1 MTDNINSAHGKEQ
14 NIKMN
19 LLKWLNEGKD
29 PYSIIYELAKYLET
43 VSSEPGYA
51 DIILNDIRTVYGIG
65 LNEKTVLSDELLEV
79 RTRLAKLEEAFKQA
93 TSDEV
98 QSHLKFAIEHH
109 KKKIQELE
117 HKLRYFKLLIEKD
130 LVL

>member
-19 LLKWLNEGKD
+19 LLKWLN
-29 PYSIIYELAKYLET
+29 
-43 VSSEPGYA
+43 EPGYA

-117 HKLRYFKLLIEKD
+117 HKLM
-130 LVL
+130 

>member
-79 RTRLAKLEEAFKQA
+79 RTRLAKLKEAFKQA

-117 HKLRYFKLLIEKD
+117 HKLM
-130 LVL
+130 

>member
-51 DIILNDIRTVYGIG
+51 Y
-65 LNEKTVLSDELLEV
+65 
-79 RTRLAKLEEAFKQA
+79 
-93 TSDEV
+93 
-98 QSHLKFAIEHH
+98 IE
-109 KKKIQELE
+109 
-117 HKLRYFKLLIEKD
+117 
-130 LVL
+130 

>member
-51 DIILNDIRTVYGIG
+51 DIILNDIRTC
-65 LNEKTVLSDELLEV
+65 LLY
-79 RTRLAKLEEAFKQA
+79 
-93 TSDEV
+93 TSPSPRDKR
-98 QSHLKFAIEHH
+98 QSRMPSSA
-109 KKKIQELE
+109 
-117 HKLRYFKLLIEKD
+117 
-130 LVL
+130 

>member
-1 MTDNINSAHGKEQ
+1 M
-14 NIKMN
+14 
-19 LLKWLNEGKD
+19 L
-29 PYSIIYELAKYLET
+29 
-43 VSSEPGYA
+43 
-51 DIILNDIRTVYGIG
+51 IG
-65 LNEKTVLSDELLEV
+65 DESFKVICRYELLEV

-117 HKLRYFKLLIEKD
+117 HKLM
-130 LVL
+130 

>member
-51 DIILNDIRTVYGIG
+51 DIILNDIRTVYGTVSYTHLDVYKRQDKASLIG
-65 LNEKTVLSDELLEV
+65 RPIVLFISSLGRSGYPSCSISNSKHFTIPTSEF
-79 RTRLAKLEEAFKQA
+79 AK
-93 TSDEV
+93 V
-98 QSHLKFAIEHH
+98 
-109 KKKIQELE
+109 
-117 HKLRYFKLLIEKD
+117 
-130 LVL
+130 

>member
-98 QSHLKFAIEHH
+98 QSHLN
-109 KKKIQELE
+109 
-117 HKLRYFKLLIEKD
+117 LLLNIIKRKYKN
-130 LVL
+130 LNIN